1 MAKRKVAQTEEVA
14 QQVQETYHAPATPF
28 WEKYQK
34 ELLYALGGLA
44 LVVLGWWGYKTLIV
58 EPKQKEAVAAMWK
71 AQRLFERDSFQVAL
85 NGDGLETPGFLS
97 VIDQYGGTAAG
108 NLAKYYAGVCYLYK
122 GDFDNAQKYLEEFD
136 AEGDMLP
143 TLKKGLLGDVY
154 AEKKDFAKAL
164 DYYESASNTG
174 NSALLKSYY
183 CKKLGMLNEYQ
194 GNKEAA
200 LKAYQRL
207 KKDFANLNSN
217 DWQSIDKYIYR
228 AGGGNQ

>member
-1 MAKRKVAQTEEVA
+1 MAKRKVAQTEVIEEIQEV
-14 QQVQETYHAPATPF
+14 QAPSQPF
-28 WEKYQK
+28 WEKYQNF
-34 ELLYALGGLA
+34 LVYAVAAVAVLA
-44 LVVLGWWGYKTLIV
+44 AAWWGYKSLVIAPQQ
-58 EPKQKEAVAAMWK
+58 EEAVASMWQ
-71 AQRLFERDSFQVAL
+71 AQQQFERDSFDLAL
-85 NGDGLETPGFLS
+85 NNPGGGADGFLT
-97 VIDQYGGTAAG
+97 VIDKYGSSKAG

-136 AEGDMLP
+136 ADGDLLP

-174 NSALLKSYY
+174 SSALLKSYY

-207 KKDFANLNSN
+207 KKDFANQSSN